1 MSMIQ
6 DAQAATNGELGKSQL
21 QAASSK
27 RRRTRTGLVA
37 VMNRSVVHAN
47 KTDSGQSGRAGGDD
61 EQMCGAR
68 TGAVYWRLV
77 AELLGYDV
85 RRANRATPCRMV
97 AEADALALEQSLS
110 VVCKLFG
117 GGCLAGGG
125 GGCLVGGAALER
137 MRVER
142 EVLFWFIERI

>member
-6 DAQAATNGELGKSQL
+6 DVQATTNGELGRLQL

-37 VMNRSVVHAN
+37 VMNRSAVHAN
-47 KTDSGQSGRAGGDD
+47 KTDDGQSDRAGGDD

-68 TGAVYWRLV
+68 IGAIYWRLVAELLGYDVRHWRLV

-97 AEADALALEQSLS
+97 AGADALALEQSLS

-117 GGCLAGGG
+117 GGCLAGGA
-125 GGCLVGGAALER
+125 VAAWLEGR
-137 MRVER
+137 RWR
-142 EVLFWFIERI
+142 G